1 MIFLFYL
8 LTFCYRLQIVDGP
21 AGVFANTIYGDVK
34 GKVLKTPNGL
44 EFYTFLD
51 IPYATPPVE
60 SLRFKRPLPPKPWK
74 GILDATENK
83 KICWNLAIIDIE
95 DDPRQNED
103 CLYLNVYVPKS
114 PSNKGL
120 LPVMFY
126 ITGGMFA
133 FNDGTFNSWKPY
145 NFIERDI
152 IMVAMNFRQ
161 GPLGLLTT
169 NDGVIPGNLALWDQN
184 MALKWVQKNIERFG
198 GDPKK
203 VTINGHSSGGAFATA
218 HLLSKHSKGL
228 FSGVIAQSGAIT
240 GMDYLQPYPK
250 YNAYKLANTI
260 NPSITTQNTS
270 EELLAF
276 LMTVPAKTLSDTTK
290 IHPDPEHDTR
300 VVIGFEY
307 ELIWKPV
314 MEPSD
319 DENVFFSGYPDDKF
333 REGIFNKVPVMVGIT
348 SEEGALIG
356 GWKDRI
362 ELIDDHPE
370 LLYRQV
376 EGLTEREKKELGEK
390 MIRVYTEG
398 KLEKNLSAAV
408 KLYSDVGFSNRIIKF
423 ADLVSPYVD
432 VYFYQYSFFGA
443 IENKAGPIVEMEGLG
458 KAAHCAELPYIIW
471 YKLDGDTTVYPE
483 ADMRVRRI
491 VSDLFGNFIKYQNPT
506 PKRDAQLQN
515 IIWPKFD
522 SEQLRFLD
530 IDYNL
535 TVKENPRGYRQT
547 RKLIY

>member
-1 MIFLFYL
+1 MTGLTARTLIWIIVPLVLASYYSEYL
-8 LTFCYRLQIVDGP
+8 YDTLQSVISIGRVREDLQYRIVDGP
-21 AGVFANTIYGDVK
+21 AGIFASTIYGDVK

-133 FNDGTFNSWKPY
+133 FNDGTFKSWKPY
-145 NFIERDI
+145 NFVERDI

-228 FSGVIAQSGAIT
+228 SA
-240 GMDYLQPYPK
+240 
-250 YNAYKLANTI
+250 
-260 NPSITTQNTS
+260 
-270 EELLAF
+270 ELLPKAVLSQAWTIF
-276 LMTVPAKTLSDTTK
+276 SLIPSTMLTSLLTL
-290 IHPDPEHDTR
+290 
-300 VVIGFEY
+300 
-307 ELIWKPV
+307 LIQALLLRILRRSYL
-314 MEPSD
+314 PS
-319 DENVFFSGYPDDKF
+319 S
-333 REGIFNKVPVMVGIT
+333 
-348 SEEGALIG
+348 
-356 GWKDRI
+356 
-362 ELIDDHPE
+362 
-370 LLYRQV
+370 
-376 EGLTEREKKELGEK
+376 
-390 MIRVYTEG
+390 
-398 KLEKNLSAAV
+398 
-408 KLYSDVGFSNRIIKF
+408 
-423 ADLVSPYVD
+423 
-432 VYFYQYSFFGA
+432 
-443 IENKAGPIVEMEGLG
+443 
-458 KAAHCAELPYIIW
+458 
-471 YKLDGDTTVYPE
+471 
-483 ADMRVRRI
+483 
-491 VSDLFGNFIKYQNPT
+491 
-506 PKRDAQLQN
+506 
-515 IIWPKFD
+515 
-522 SEQLRFLD
+522 
-530 IDYNL
+530 
-535 TVKENPRGYRQT
+535 
-547 RKLIY
+547 